1 MIYDLICS
9 QEHRFEA
16 WFQNANAFEEQNE
29 AGVVL
34 CPHCG
39 SGQIQRVPTG
49 LHFKSTRPSPLA
61 PVQQAP
67 QQIPSAAHNSEFT
80 VANSADPVV
89 IIKAVQKYI
98 KENFKDVGAE
108 FTQKAIQMNQGEIAH
123 EPIYGTA
130 NQEDIEL
137 LEEKQVSILPLPKLP
152 ERFDN

>member
-1 MIYDLICS
+1 MVIYDLICS

-16 WFQNANAFEEQNE
+16 WFQNANAFEEQNA

-39 SGQIQRVPTG
+39 NSQIQRMPTG
-49 LHFKSTRPSPLA
+49 LHFKSTRSPQSAPAQQTPSQSA
-61 PVQQAP
+61 P
-67 QQIPSAAHNSEFT
+67 SHNSEFT

-89 IIKAVQKYI
+89 IIKAVQQYI
-98 KENFKDVGAE
+98 KEHFKDVGTE

-130 NQEDIEL
+130 NQEDLEL
-137 LEEKQVSILPLPKLP
+137 LQEKQVSVLPLPKLP

>member
-16 WFQNANAFEEQNE
+16 WFKNASAFEEQNA

-39 SGQIQRVPTG
+39 NSQIQRVPTG
-49 LHFKSTRPSPLA
+49 LHFKSTRSSLPA

-67 QQIPSAAHNSEFT
+67 QPTTPARNSEFT

-89 IIKAVQKYI
+89 IIKAVQQYI
-98 KENFKDVGAE
+98 KEHFKDVGTE